1 MDLSGLTEHVTSK
14 GVGGQAGTSAPRWDE
29 SSGRRQDDAA
39 GGGIVDIHRRDEAAR
54 ETILNACTGLVRDG
68 RHLTMEAI
76 AQAAGVGKQTLYRW
90 WPSKGAVVAEAMNRR
105 AHTRARVPDTGTVHE
120 DLTTFLADTF
130 AGAAQS
136 ANQRML
142 RRIMAGAQQGSY
154 LTEAVADFTATRRE
168 ELRELLERGQQR
180 GEIAAD
186 VDLGVPVDQA
196 YGVLWYRLLLGHAPL
211 DRQAA
216 SGLADNLMAS
226 ALHR

>member
-1 MDLSGLTEHVTSK
+1 MAGEHNSRPHT
-14 GVGGQAGTSAPRWDE
+14 
-29 SSGRRQDDAA
+29 GRR
-39 GGGIVDIHRRDEAAR
+39 RNEAAR
-54 ETILNACTGLVRDG
+54 EAILNSCMGLVRDG

-105 AHTRARVPDTGTVHE
+105 AHTLARVPGTGTVHE

-130 AGAAQS
+130 AGAAQP

-142 RRIMAGAQQGSY
+142 PQVVAGAQQNPY
-154 LTEAVADFTATRRE
+154 LAEAVADFTATRRK
-168 ELRELLERGQQR
+168 ELRALLERGQQH

-186 VDLGVPVDQA
+186 VDPDFLVDQA
-196 YGVLWYRLLLGHAPL
+196 YGFLWYRLLLGHAPL